1 MMEGRVAVIA
11 GATGGLGQV
20 VAKRLAGGGARLALI
35 GTDQE
40 RLDTLVGE
48 LGLPQDRVL
57 TCVADLRGHK
67 GAAAAARVVE
77 ERFGRAEIVVNLVG
91 GWTGGKRVEQV
102 SPEEVAEM
110 LGQHLWTTF
119 HLAQAFIPQM
129 TAGGWGRIVAVTSPH
144 ATSPGREVS
153 PYAIGKAAQ
162 EALVLAV
169 AREAA
174 GSGVTANVLQV
185 RAIDVKHERDR
196 SAGSKNASWTTPEEI
211 AAAIAYLCSDEAGS
225 VNGARIPLYGGL

>member
-67 GAAAAARVVE
+67 GAAA
-77 ERFGRAEIVVNLVG
+77 
-91 GWTGGKRVEQV
+91 
-102 SPEEVAEM
+102 
-110 LGQHLWTTF
+110 
-119 HLAQAFIPQM
+119 
-129 TAGGWGRIVAVTSPH
+129 
-144 ATSPGREVS
+144 
-153 PYAIGKAAQ
+153 
-162 EALVLAV
+162 
-169 AREAA
+169 
-174 GSGVTANVLQV
+174 NVLQV